1 MDLLDGDRRF
11 FGEDVD
17 EFCTG
22 SIFFLNIGFTQNFCS
37 TG

>member
-22 SIFFLNIGFTQNFCS
+22 SKYGLNIFS
-37 TG
+37 T